1 MSLETLA
8 NLAEL
13 IGAATV
19 VGGILFAM
27 IQLREFRQQRNQ
39 SAAVELMR
47 AIQDRGFVAAT
58 TRLSHVPDGVA
69 WGELRSHDGVEEAA
83 LAVGATYEMVG
94 VMTQRRIIPFSVVQ
108 DMMGGLSLRHWRKL
122 ARWVEDVRAQEDMPE
137 FMEWWQWLA
146 ERLEQHGTQRGG
158 DAAHRR
164 FRSWRPTR

>member
-58 TRLSHVPDGVA
+58 TRLSHVPDARVHGVVA
-69 WGELRSHDGVEEAA
+69 VARRAA
-83 LAVGATYEMVG
+83 RAA
-94 VMTQRRIIPFSVVQ
+94 
-108 DMMGGLSLRHWRKL
+108 RHP
-122 ARWVEDVRAQEDMPE
+122 AR
-137 FMEWWQWLA
+137 
-146 ERLEQHGTQRGG
+146 G
-158 DAAHRR
+158 
-164 FRSWRPTR
+164 